1 MLKSRMKRLTI
12 ERDQAVIGL
21 AAIKASV
28 CALNNEDVLDL
39 ADIFAHASGSP
50 LAAMAAAEME
60 KRNLSL

>member
-39 ADIFAHASGSP
+39 ADIFAQAPGSP
-50 LAAMAAAEME
+50 LAAMATAEME